1 LEISLRTTVA
11 ELASSIPHATRVFEK
26 HRIDYC
32 CGGRRPLEE
41 ACARAGADPDAVV
54 AALSEPARTTD
65 SALDWRTAPIETL
78 VQHILNVHHV
88 YTWEELPRLKALML
102 KVARVHGDRH
112 PELVQLQPV
121 VVGLV
126 EELEMHL
133 TKEERILFPYI
144 LSLVGAAPNGDA
156 CFGSAMGPI
165 RVRGAGHDSALVVG
179 LGPSERRL
187 WELPRALHRARGAG
201 AGPAP
206 AHPPRDER
214 ALPARDRARSEA
226 QRRGLITRRRESS
239 VR

>member
-78 VQHILNVHHV
+78 VRHILDVHHV

-165 RVRGAGHDSALVVG
+165 RVMDSEHEDAGEALATI
-179 LGPSERRL
+179 RRL
-187 WELPRALHRARGAG
+187 SSDLVPPADACGSYRALYTGLAELEQDLHQHIHLETNVLFPRVIELEAKRNGA
-201 AGPAP
+201 
-206 AHPPRDER
+206 D
-214 ALPARDRARSEA
+214 
-226 QRRGLITRRRESS
+226 
-239 VR
+239 